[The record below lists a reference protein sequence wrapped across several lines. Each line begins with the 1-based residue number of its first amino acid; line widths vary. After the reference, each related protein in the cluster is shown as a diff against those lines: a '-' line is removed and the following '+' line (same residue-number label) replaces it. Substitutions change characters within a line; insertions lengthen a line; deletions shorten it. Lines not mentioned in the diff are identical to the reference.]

1 MTFCANAVSLARFMN
16 FSADIG
22 TVKGVGKVRAEY
34 FRALG
39 VATVGALLRFYPR
52 AYEDWSNILPIERCP
67 IGENVCI
74 KGTLLYPLKNERV
87 RGGMLIAKGSVTD
100 GDNIVAVTFF
110 NNKYITSMLKSG
122 EEYLFYGKITLGK
135 YSAREMVSPMFIS
148 VKQSKAILPIYPQNQ
163 KITSRQIRSAV
174 EAVLADK
181 TEIPEIL
188 PPYILKKYS
197 LVSLDTA
204 IRQIH
209 FPKSSQ
215 DLQDARNR
223 LIFDELFILQLSLLR
238 LKDANSIVKT
248 ENKIKIDYTEEFFG
262 LLPFKPTDAQI
273 KAVNAAISDM
283 KSGKQMNRLL
293 QGDVGSGKT
302 AVAAALV
309 YTCAKNG
316 MQSALMAPTEVLAVQ
331 HFETFSKLFQSS
343 GINCRLLTGS
353 TKQAEKNQIKE
364 SLKNGEIDLII
375 GTHALIQDDVEFA
388 KLGLVITDEQ
398 HRFGVKQR
406 TGLCSKGENPH
417 VYVMSAT
424 PIPRTLALIMFG
436 DLDVSVLDELP
447 PGRQKTVT
455 YAISSKKRGGMFD
468 YIKAHLDKGF
478 QGYIVCPLVEESD
491 AVSGVQNVEEYYEK
505 AKNTVF
511 KDYSVGLLHGKMMP
525 KKKDEIM
532 TDFKNGKIQLLI
544 STVVIEVGV
553 DVPNA
558 VIMAI
563 ENAERFGLSQLHQ
576 LRGRVG
582 RGTQMSTC
590 ILVTD
595 SQGEDT
601 VRRMNIMCST
611 TDGFKI
617 ADEDLRLRGP
627 GDFFG
632 TRQHGLPKLHIADL
646 MTDSKILTETQELAS
661 EIVANDPDFRKT
673 EHIKIG
679 RQVIKKINSLQT
691 PATAN
696 TI

>member
-1 MTFCANAVSLARFMN
+1 MN

-22 TVKGVGKVRAEY
+22 TLKGVGEVRANG
-34 FRALG
+34 FRSLG
-39 VATVGALLRFYPR
+39 VSTVGELLRFYPR

-74 KGTLLYPLKNERV
+74 KATVLYPPKNERV
-87 RGGMLIAKGSVTD
+87 RGGMLIAKASITD
-100 GDNIVAVTFF
+100 GEDIVSLTFF
-110 NNKYITSMLKSG
+110 NNKYISSMLKSG

-135 YSAREMVSPMFIS
+135 FNAREMISPMFIKS
-148 VKQSKAILPIYPQNQ
+148 QQSKAILPIYPQNT

-174 EAVLADK
+174 ELVLKDK
-181 TEIPEIL
+181 TEIPEVL
-188 PPYILKKYS
+188 PEYILKKYS

-209 FPKSSQ
+209 FPENAEE
-215 DLQDARNR
+215 LQKARNR
-223 LIFDELFILQLSLLR
+223 LIFDELFVLQLSLLS

-248 ENKIKIDYTEEFFG
+248 NNRVKIDYSEEFFS
-262 LLPFKPTDAQI
+262 LLPFSPTNAQK
-273 KAVNAAISDM
+273 KAVSAAISDM
-283 KSGKQMNRLL
+283 QSGKQMNRLL

-316 MQSALMAPTEVLAVQ
+316 MQSSLMAPTEVLAVQ
-331 HFETFSKLFQSS
+331 HFETFTHLFEGT
-343 GINCRLLTGS
+343 GIKCELLVGS
-353 TKQAEKNQIKE
+353 TKSSEKKIIKE
-364 SLKNGEIDLII
+364 RLKNGEIDLII
-375 GTHALIQDDVEFA
+375 GTHALIQDDVEF
-388 KLGLVITDEQ
+388 KELGLVITDEQ

-455 YAISSKKRGGMFD
+455 YAVSSKKRGSMFD
-468 YIKAHLDKGF
+468 YIKEHLDKGL
-478 QGYIVCPLVEESD
+478 QGYIVCPLVEESE
-491 AVSGVQNVEEYYEK
+491 VISGVQNVEEYYK
-505 AKNTVF
+505 KVKDTVF
-511 KDYSVGLLHGKMMP
+511 KDYSVGLLHGKMSP

-532 TDFKNGKIQLLI
+532 TEFKNGKIQLLI

-558 VIMAI
+558 VIMVI

-582 RGTQMSTC
+582 RGKEQSTC

-601 VRRMNIMCST
+601 VTRMNVMCST
-611 TDGFKI
+611 TDGFKV

-632 TRQHGLPKLHIADL
+632 TRQHGLPKLRIADL
-646 MTDSKILTETQELAS
+646 MTDSKILTDTGELAGK
-661 EIVANDPDFRKT
+661 IIANDPNFQNE
-673 EHIKIG
+673 EHVKIG
-679 RQVIKKINSLQT
+679 KQVKRKINSLQT
-691 PATAN
+691 PVAAN

>member
-1 MTFCANAVSLARFMN
+1 MN

-22 TVKGVGKVRAEY
+22 TVKGVGTVRADG
-34 FRALG
+34 FRTLG
-39 VATVGALLRFYPR
+39 VATVGELLRFYPR
-52 AYEDWSNILPIERCP
+52 AYEDWSSILPIERCP

-74 KGTLLYPLKNERV
+74 KGTLLYPIKNDRV
-87 RGGMLIAKGSVTD
+87 RGGMMIAKGSVTD
-100 GDNIVAVTFF
+100 GDSIVSVTFF
-110 NNKYITSMLKSG
+110 NNKYIASMLKSG

-135 YSAREMVSPMFIS
+135 YAAREMVSPMFIP
-148 VKQSKAILPIYPQNQ
+148 VKKSKEILPIYHQNS
-163 KITSRQIRSAV
+163 KITTRQIRSAV
-174 EAVLADK
+174 SAVLEDK
-181 TEIPEIL
+181 TEIPEFL
-188 PPYILKKYS
+188 PQYILKKYS

-209 FPKSSQ
+209 FPENAES
-215 DLQDARNR
+215 LQTARNR
-223 LIFDELFILQLSLLR
+223 LIFDELFLLQLSLMR
-238 LKDANSIVKT
+238 LKDANSAVKT
-248 ENKIKIDYTEEFFG
+248 ENKIKTDCTYEFFS
-262 LLPFKPTDAQI
+262 LLPFEMTNAQKRAVKDA
-273 KAVNAAISDM
+273 VSDM

-309 YTCAKNG
+309 YTSAKNG
-316 MQSALMAPTEVLAVQ
+316 IQSALMAPTEVLAVQ
-331 HFETFSKLFQSS
+331 HFETFNSLFSHA
-343 GINCRLLTGS
+343 GITCELLTGS
-353 TKQAEKNQIKE
+353 TKPTEKRQIKE
-364 SLKNGEIDLII
+364 RLKNGEIDLII
-375 GTHALIQDDVEFA
+375 GTHALIQEDVEFSR
-388 KLGLVITDEQ
+388 LGLVITDEQ

-406 TGLCSKGENPH
+406 TGLCSKGQNPH

-424 PIPRTLALIMFG
+424 PIPRTLALIVFG

-455 YAISSKKRGGMFD
+455 YAVSSKKRSGMFD
-468 YIKAHLDKGF
+468 YIKTYLDKGF
-478 QGYIVCPLVEESD
+478 QGYIVCPLVEESE
-491 AVSGVQNVEEYYEK
+491 AVTGVQNVSEYYEK

-511 KDYSVGLLHGKMMP
+511 KNYSVGLLHGKMAP

-532 TDFKNGKIQLLI
+532 SDFKSGKIQLLI

-558 VIMAI
+558 VIMVI

-595 SQGEDT
+595 STGEDT
-601 VRRMNIMCST
+601 AKRMNVMCST

-632 TRQHGLPKLHIADL
+632 TRQHGLPQLRIADL
-646 MTDSKILTETQELAS
+646 MTDSKILTQTQILAG
-661 EIVANDPDFRKT
+661 EIMKSDPNFTKT

-679 RQVIKKINSLQT
+679 RQVNKKINSLQT
-691 PATAN
+691 PAAAN

>member
-1 MTFCANAVSLARFMN
+1 MN

-22 TVKGVGKVRAEY
+22 TVKGVGSVRAEG
-34 FRALG
+34 FRSLG
-39 VATVGALLRFYPR
+39 VATVGELLRFYPR

-74 KGTLLYPLKNERV
+74 KGTLLYPLKNDRV
-87 RGGMLIAKGSVTD
+87 RSGMLIAKGSVTD
-100 GDNIVAVTFF
+100 GDSIVSVTFF
-110 NNKYITSMLKSG
+110 NNKYISSMLKSG
-122 EEYLFYGKITLGK
+122 EEYLFYGKITLGR
-135 YSAREMVSPMFIS
+135 YAAREMLSPMFIP
-148 VKQSKAILPIYPQNQ
+148 VRQSKAILPIYPQNA

-174 EAVLADK
+174 SAILSDR

-188 PPYILKKYS
+188 PQYILDRYS
-197 LVSLDTA
+197 LVSLDSA

-209 FPKSSQ
+209 FPESAQ
-215 DLQDARNR
+215 TLQQARNR
-223 LIFDELFILQLSLLR
+223 LIFDELFLLQLSLMR
-238 LKDANSIVKT
+238 LKSANSIVKT
-248 ENKIKIDYTEEFFG
+248 EKKIKIDYTNKFIS
-262 LLPFKPTDAQI
+262 LLPFVPTNAQK
-273 KAVNAAISDM
+273 KAMRDAISDM

-309 YTCAKNG
+309 YSSAKNG
-316 MQSALMAPTEVLAVQ
+316 IQSALMAPTEVLAVQ
-331 HFETFSKLFQSS
+331 HFETFTNLFTET
-343 GINCRLLTGS
+343 GIKCGLLTGS
-353 TKQAEKNQIKE
+353 TKASDKKQIKE
-364 SLKNGEIDLII
+364 RLKSGEIDLII
-375 GTHALIQDDVEFA
+375 GTHALIQDDVIFSN
-388 KLGLVITDEQ
+388 LGLVITDEQ

-406 TGLCSKGENPH
+406 TGLCSKGKNPH
-417 VYVMSAT
+417 IYVMSAT
-424 PIPRTLALIMFG
+424 PIPRTLALIVFG

-455 YAISSKKRGGMFD
+455 YAIPSKKRGEMFD
-468 YIKAHLDKGF
+468 YIKSYLDQGF
-478 QGYIVCPLVEESD
+478 QGYIVCPLVEESE
-491 AVSGVQNVEEYYEK
+491 AIASVQNVEEYYKK

-511 KDYSVGLLHGKMMP
+511 KNYSVGLLHGKMTP

-532 TDFKNGKIQLLI
+532 SDFKNGKIQLLI

-558 VIMAI
+558 VIMAV

-595 SQGEDT
+595 SAGEDT
-601 VRRMNIMCST
+601 LARMNIMCST

-632 TRQHGLPKLHIADL
+632 TRQHGLPQLRIADL
-646 MTDSKILTETQELAS
+646 MTDSKILTMTQELAC
-661 EIVANDPDFRKT
+661 EIMKSDPNFSKD

-679 RQVIKKINSLQT
+679 RQVNKKINSLQM
-691 PATAN
+691 PAAVN

>member
-1 MTFCANAVSLARFMN
+1 MN

-22 TVKGVGKVRAEY
+22 TVKGVGKVKAQY
-34 FRALG
+34 FHSLG
-39 VATVGALLRFYPR
+39 VATVGELLRFYPR

-67 IGENVCI
+67 IGENICI

-87 RGGMLIAKGSVTD
+87 RGGMLIAKGSVSD
-100 GDNIVAVTFF
+100 GDSIVSVTFF

-135 YSAREMVSPMFIS
+135 YSAREMLSPMFIS
-148 VKQSKAILPIYPQNQ
+148 VKQSKSILPIYPQNQ

-188 PPYILKKYS
+188 PPYILEKYS

-209 FPKSSQ
+209 FPESSLA
-215 DLQDARNR
+215 LQNARNR

-238 LKDANSIVKT
+238 LKDANSTVKT
-248 ENKIKIDYTEEFFG
+248 ENKVKIDYTGEFFR
-262 LLPFKPTDAQI
+262 LLPFKPTNAQI

-283 KSGKQMNRLL
+283 ESGKQMNRLL

-343 GINCRLLTGS
+343 GINCKLLTGS

-375 GTHALIQDDVEFA
+375 GTHALIQDDVEFD

-468 YIKAHLDKGF
+468 YIKSHLDKGF
-478 QGYIVCPLVEESD
+478 QGYIVCPLVEESE

-505 AKNTVF
+505 VKNTVF
-511 KDYSVGLLHGKMMP
+511 KDYSVGLLHGKMTP

-532 TDFKNGKIQLLI
+532 ADFKNGKIQLLI

-582 RGTQMSTC
+582 RGTQTSTC

-601 VRRMNIMCST
+601 VRRMNVMCST

-646 MTDSKILTETQELAS
+646 MTDSKILTETQELAL
-661 EIVANDPDFRKT
+661 EIIASDPDFRKT
-673 EHIKIG
+673 EHRKIG

-691 PATAN
+691 PAAAN